1 MNATASSSGVL
12 WRTVLWIGRLTGVL
26 AIVPLLMILVGESG
40 SGPAGAR
47 EWIYLAL
54 FPLGFSA
61 GYLLGW
67 RWPVA
72 GGGLSLACMVAS
84 LIVINRTF
92 GADAYLIW
100 ALLCVPGALLVLA
113 GMMLR
118 EPRSAPELARLS

>member
-1 MNATASSSGVL
+1 MSAAIARADVL
-12 WRTVLWIGRLTGVL
+12 WRTVLWIGKLTALL
-26 AIVPLLMILVGESG
+26 AIVPLMMILVGEPG
-40 SGPAGAR
+40 TGPEGVR
-47 EWIYLAL
+47 EWVYLAL

-92 GADAYLIW
+92 GAGAYAIW
-100 ALLCVPGALLVLA
+100 SLLSVPGVLLVLA

-118 EPRSAPELARLS
+118 EPRCAAERGRLS